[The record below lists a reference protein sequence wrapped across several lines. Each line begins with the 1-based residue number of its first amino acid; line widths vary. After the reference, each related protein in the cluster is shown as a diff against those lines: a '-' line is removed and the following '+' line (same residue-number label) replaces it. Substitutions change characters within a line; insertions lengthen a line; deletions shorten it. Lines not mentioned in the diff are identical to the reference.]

1 MGVGPAIFETA
12 GKRTEHF
19 VPGVYSRSNNI
30 SSPSGVSSGNLVI
43 LGKSQGGKPQELLSF
58 SNLSEARDVLI
69 KGELLDAI
77 GYAFNGSA
85 NYIPQQVYAMRV
97 NEATQATLTL
107 KKGVT
112 DVLKLTSWDYG
123 NHCNSLKIWLQ
134 NGTKENSKKL
144 TISYKTDV
152 SETDNIEKKSISI
165 VYTGAGTNPTTS
177 IANGK
182 LVLSAKDEETNVIDN
197 FEYDLLSYEALS
209 DLAMAINDTSV
220 YVCSVLDAKDG
231 KPKDLDSVSG
241 VDITSNTN
249 FYSTFAEIV
258 DVLEKSVY
266 IDKVEILSDNIMPD
280 TSSVYQYF
288 TGGKSGDY
296 SLLQWISA
304 LSLLETEDVQII
316 ATPSTDENVQSLI
329 VSHCNNMSSTE
340 NKKER
345 TCILGGNI
353 GQSDETSLEIA
364 RGFNSKYASYV
375 PDSAIVYN
383 PVSGSKEEISGAM
396 LGCMLAGIEA
406 AMAINE
412 PLTNKPINVI
422 SFGKK
427 RTLSNLTEL
436 IKGGLLVC
444 NPNPQNARELVCIRG
459 LTTFQGNDDLI
470 SCERSMVR
478 EDIYMNREFRSK
490 FTSVIGKPGTISE
503 ADIIQTLISS
513 ARDWA
518 TKGYIVPK
526 GSDNVWDI
534 HTKINGDKY
543 FISFSRYL
551 TAPVN
556 FMFIT
561 ATNYVYSSTIQ
572 L

>member
-1 MGVGPAIFETA
+1 MGVGAAIFETA
-12 GKRTEHF
+12 GKRTEHY
-19 VPGVYSRSNNI
+19 VPGVFLRSNNV
-30 SSPSGVSSGNLVI
+30 SSPSGISAGNLVI

-58 SNLSEARDVLI
+58 SNLSEASDVLI

-85 NYIPQQVYAMRV
+85 NYIPQQVFAMRV
-97 NEATQATLTL
+97 NEGTQSTLVL
-107 KKGVT
+107 KKS
-112 DVLKLTSWDYG
+112 DIDIIKLTSWDYG

-144 TISYKTDV
+144 TIAYKTDTKEV
-152 SETDNIEKKSISI
+152 DNIEKKSISL
-165 VYTGAGTNPTTS
+165 VYTGMGTTPTVT

-182 LVLSAKDEETNVIDN
+182 MTLTAQGEDSNVVDT
-197 FEYDLLSYEALS
+197 FEYDLLSFSALS
-209 DLAMAINDTSV
+209 DLATVINDTGV
-220 YVCSVLDAKDG
+220 YVCSVLDAEDG
-231 KPKDLDSVSG
+231 KPSELDSVTG
-241 VDITSNTN
+241 VDITNN
-249 FYSTFAEIV
+249 IEFFSTFYALVEE
-258 DVLEKSVY
+258 LKKSIY
-266 IDKVEILSDNIMPD
+266 IDKVEVLGDNIIPD

-288 TGGKSGDY
+288 SGGESGDY
-296 SLLQWISA
+296 SLTQWVDA
-304 LSLLETEDVQII
+304 LTLLETEDVQIV

-345 TCILGGNI
+345 TCILGGNV

-364 RGFNSKYASYV
+364 KTFNSKYASYV
-375 PDSAIVYN
+375 PDSAMSYN
-383 PVSGSKEEISGAM
+383 PITGAKEEISGAM
-396 LGCMLAGIEA
+396 IGCMLAGIES

-422 SFGKK
+422 AFSKK
-427 RTLSNLTEL
+427 RTLSNLTDL

-478 EDIYMNREFRSK
+478 EDIYMNRELRSK
-490 FTSVIGKPGTISE
+490 YTSIIGKPGVVSE
-503 ADIIQTLISS
+503 ADIVQTLIST
-513 ARDWA
+513 AREWA
-518 TKGYIVPK
+518 TNGYIIPK

-534 HTKINGDKY
+534 HTKKDGDKY

-551 TAPVN
+551 TAPIN

-561 ATNYVYSSTIQ
+561 ATNYVYNSTIQ